1 MINVVAGILIN
12 DNNEILIAKRKID
25 KSMGGYWE
33 FPGGKIEDGESPEES
48 LIRELKEE
56 MNISIKINEC
66 FGEKSYDYGD
76 FKINLIAYICEI
88 TEGEISLTDHS
99 EVKWVKKD
107 ELSKY
112 KIAPADIYFVNK
124 LQNLV
129 D

>member
-33 FPGGKIEDGESPEES
+33 FPGGKIEDGETPKES

-56 MNISIKINEC
+56 MNINIKIIEY
-66 FGEKSYDYGD
+66 FGESIYDYVD

-99 EVKWVKKD
+99 EIKWVKKD
-107 ELSKY
+107 EFNEY
-112 KIAPADIYFVNK
+112 KIALADIYFVSK
-124 LQNLV
+124 LQNK
-129 D
+129 DN